1 MRGRE
6 RNLGKDGKRKV
17 EEREFEEKEEEKDL
31 REGVGH
37 LHVKKRGERW
47 GKTGKEDDLGHR
59 CSRDIG
65 AYPGRGSGSPGHK
78 PQSSLS
84 ATFFQRPENN
94 WWASHGLES
103 EAHSQTLTT
112 LQ

>member
-65 AYPGRGSGSPGHK
+65 AYPGRGQGLQGTNLK
-78 PQSSLS
+78 AVPQPPS
-84 ATFFQRPENN
+84 FK
-94 WWASHGLES
+94 GKK
-103 EAHSQTLTT
+103 TT
-112 LQ
+112 DGPHTG